1 MVIVDIAKSILA
13 SPAATPLIIVVGL
26 AVGSAMLRRYLLK
39 RGYEVASATADKV
52 VYLAGGAVFLEVF
65 MHVIK
70 ATARI
75 FGLY

>member
-1 MVIVDIAKSILA
+1 MVIVDVVKTILA
-13 SPAATPLIIVVGL
+13 SPGAPQLIIVVGL

-39 RGYEVASATADKV
+39 RGYDVASATADKV

-65 MHVIK
+65 MKVLKDVAH
-70 ATARI
+70 I